1 MDEKP
6 KDEQIQHFA
15 DEIDKIVERF
25 RAEYDLPY
33 ASAVGTLMMKAHLL
47 MVEAEGRS
55 DET

>member
-15 DEIDKIVERF
+15 DEIDRIVERF

-33 ASAVGTLMMKAHLL
+33 ASAVGVLMMKAHLL

-55 DET
+55 DEA